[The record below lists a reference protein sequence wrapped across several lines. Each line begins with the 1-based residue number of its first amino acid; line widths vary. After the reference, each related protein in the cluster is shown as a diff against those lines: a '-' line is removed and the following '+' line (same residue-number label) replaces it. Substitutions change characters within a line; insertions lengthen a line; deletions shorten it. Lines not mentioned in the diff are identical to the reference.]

1 MAAERCEHARGE
13 FCERIG
19 RLYTP
24 EQLVFIDESSKDER
38 TLVRRYGWAPYNRRA
53 KRKAVFIRGK
63 RYTILPA
70 LSIHG
75 IFAVDILEGSCTADD
90 FYNFIVTKV
99 VRIVSIISCIV

>member
-1 MAAERCEHARGE
+1 MNRQRMNVRLSGDMAGPLTTEE
-13 FCERIG
+13 
-19 RLYTP
+19 
-24 EQLVFIDESSKDER
+24 
-38 TLVRRYGWAPYNRRA
+38 
-53 KRKAVFIRGK
+53 RKAVFIRGK